1 MKANHKARILVVDD
15 ELPVCKSISYAL
27 EREDY
32 DVDRVLSGEEALQ
45 RLRSHSYEVMI
56 VDLMMPGLSGMDV
69 LTAAR
74 KTDAEISI
82 IMMTAYPST
91 RTAVQSVKEGA
102 FDYLPKPFTP
112 QELQAAVARA
122 LKGRQPAANPGD
134 SEGLP
139 PGATRDRTPHETS

>member
-1 MKANHKARILVVDD
+1 MVVDD

-27 EREDY
+27 EQGDY
-32 DVDRVLSGEEALQ
+32 DVDRALSGEEALQ
-45 RLRSHSYEVMI
+45 RLRSHSYEVMF

-74 KTDAEISI
+74 KTNPEILI

-112 QELQAAVARA
+112 QELQAALARA
-122 LKGRQPAANPGD
+122 LKGRRPAGSPGD
-134 SEGLP
+134 SGGP
-139 PGATRDRTPHETS
+139 STGAGGDRKRHETS